1 MLIDLGQESYQKKS
15 FDAHRYEIPTTQSS
29 WHNLPTIGE
38 TRLGVAATQTG
49 PGDGQMTPG
58 VGNDQGVGP
67 QFRATEVKYQA
78 DDAMAEL
85 SMELREAYP
94 VAAKLKSWRRSVR
107 LIRAAE
113 RVEIGDSYSLEQPM
127 AVTLN
132 LITTCTVTEISPGV
146 LNLADPVFGTVIEPR
161 SGARTPPLRVSFD
174 HTMLSASVETMKL
187 ENAELVRNWG
197 TRAFRIRLVAKPAT
211 KGTLNLVVSRLRR
224 SEQCRDAIQ
233 QHFSPGDSYRAQQY
247 YPKNM
252 HKYNLKYIL

>member
-38 TRLGVAATQTG
+38 TRQGTAATQTG
-49 PGDGQMTPG
+49 PAVGQTTPG
-58 VGNDQGVGP
+58 AGIDQGVGP
-67 QFRATEVKYQA
+67 QFRATEVKYHA

-94 VAAKLKSWRRSVR
+94 ASAKLKSWRRGVR
-107 LIRAAE
+107 LVRAAD

-132 LITTCTVTEISPGV
+132 LITTCTVTEPSPGV
-146 LNLADPVFGTVIEPR
+146 VELADPVFGTVIEPR
-161 SGARTPPLRVSFD
+161 AGTRTPPLRINFD
-174 HTMLSASVETMKL
+174 HTLLSVSVETMKL

-197 TRAFRIRLVAKPAT
+197 TRAFRIRLVARPAT
-211 KGTLNLVVSRLRR
+211 HGTLNLVIQPFVS
-224 SEQCRDAIQ
+224 
-233 QHFSPGDSYRAQQY
+233 
-247 YPKNM
+247 
-252 HKYNLKYIL
+252 